1 MKKIVFSTA
10 LALLALLAI
19 WYIFILQPKRF
30 DTKPYEA
37 KIDSLQQNI
46 DSIHL
51 VNDTL
56 EIGISVLEKDND
68 YLAEKVVYLKDK
80 VKDLKDDLKD
90 AKDALSYTPTQ
101 VDSFFVATYKE
112 EYDKV
117 SSDTTMLPIEVSKAV
132 VVDLKEGEVNEKIV
146 IAQDSVIET
155 QAQSLNNREE
165 VIATLR
171 QKETNYQSIIQ
182 KQVEQGDNYKI
193 QINGLKADVKK
204 SNRRLFMGKVQKAIL
219 GAAIIG
225 LVLTK

>member
-1 MKKIVFSTA
+1 M
-10 LALLALLAI
+10 
-19 WYIFILQPKRF
+19 F

-132 VVDLKEGEVNEKIV
+132 VVDLKEGEANEKIV

-171 QKETNYQSIIQ
+171 QKEINYQSIIQ
-182 KQVEQGDNYKI
+182 KQVEQGQNYKI
-193 QINGLKADVKK
+193 QIDGLKGDIKK
-204 SNRRLFMGKVQKAIL
+204 FDRRMKMGKIQKFVL
-219 GAAIIG
+219 GALVIG
-225 LVLTK
+225 LAVTHK